1 MKTERNILIAFILN
15 LAFSVFE
22 FLGGI
27 LTGSVAI
34 LSDAVHDIGDA
45 ASIGISYFLERKSK
59 RLPDETYTYGYGRY
73 SVLGG
78 LITTIILLIG
88 SVVMIG
94 KAIAG
99 LINPPQIHYDGMI
112 LFAVVGV
119 VVNYLAAWVTHN
131 GDSINQ
137 KAVNLHMLEDVLGWG
152 VVLAG
157 AIVMRFTDF
166 AFLDPL
172 MSIAV
177 STFILVH
184 ALRNLKNVMD
194 LFLEKAPGGLDIR
207 EIKEHVTAIDGVV
220 DVHHIHLW
228 SIDGQNHS
236 VTMHVVTDRDS
247 HEIKDEIR
255 HELQEYG
262 IVHATLE
269 LESVGEHCH
278 DINCHVH
285 TKVETTHCHHHH

>member
-1 MKTERNILIAFILN
+1 
-15 LAFSVFE
+15 
-22 FLGGI
+22 
-27 LTGSVAI
+27 
-34 LSDAVHDIGDA
+34 
-45 ASIGISYFLERKSK
+45 
-59 RLPDETYTYGYGRY
+59 
-73 SVLGG
+73 
-78 LITTIILLIG
+78 
-88 SVVMIG
+88 
-94 KAIAG
+94 
-99 LINPPQIHYDGMI
+99 MI

-194 LFLEKAPGGLDIR
+194 LFLEKAPGGLDVR

-255 HELQEYG
+255 HELQEHG

-278 DINCHVH
+278 DINCHVQ